1 VESNLPLITVL
12 MPVYNGVTYLN
23 EAIDSILNQTF
34 QNFEFIIIDDGS
46 TDNSVKIIKS
56 YDDNRIRL
64 VENRNNLGQS
74 ETLNKGLS
82 LTRGNYIARMDQD
95 DISIPERLKK
105 QLDFMENNSDV
116 DVCGSWVQLMGK
128 YNGIIELETQ
138 SEEIKI
144 SLLTNQ
150 NLAHPA
156 VMIRKSTLV
165 KYELNYNPTFTIGN
179 DYDLWV
185 RMFDYCS
192 FANLPEPLLKFRMH
206 DNQYSKIMWVQNE
219 VETNRI
225 LTNLLKK
232 IGIHPDDSDLIIH
245 KKLFTGYGIDSLFT
259 GEVFKYLM
267 RLRTANLRKN
277 IFEPVIFNEFLKKKW
292 RRFMLRHKHKL
303 LYWISVIL
311 FFRPVNFLQFIENH
325 FLRSIKHDNAL

>member
-1 VESNLPLITVL
+1 MESNLPLITVL
-12 MPVYNGVTYLN
+12 MPVYNGAKYLN

-34 QNFEFIIIDDGS
+34 SDFEFLIIDDGS
-46 TDNSVKIIKS
+46 TDQSIDQIML
-56 YDDNRIRL
+56 YDDPRIQL
-64 VENRNNLGQS
+64 IKNKKNLGQS

-82 LTRGNYIARMDQD
+82 LARGEYIARIDQD

-156 VMIRKSTLV
+156 VMIRKDTLV
-165 KYELNYNPTFTIGN
+165 KYDLNYNPTFTIGN

-206 DNQYSKIMWVQNE
+206 DNQYSKIIWEQNE

-259 GEVFKYLM
+259 GEVFNYLR
-267 RLRTANLRKN
+267 RLRSSNRHEN
-277 IFEPVIFNEFLKKKW
+277 IFEPIAFNDFIKLKW
-292 RRFMLRHKHKL
+292 RRFMFLQNHKFM
-303 LYWISVIL
+303 YWISVLL
-311 FFRPVNFLQFIENH
+311 FFRPVNFNK
-325 FLRSIKHDNAL
+325 SIYSRLSLLFNNDK

>member
-1 VESNLPLITVL
+1 
-12 MPVYNGVTYLN
+12 MPVYNGATYLN
-23 EAIDSILNQTF
+23 EAIDSILNQTY
-34 QNFEFIIIDDGS
+34 NDFEFLIIDDGS
-46 TDNSVKIIKS
+46 TDGSVKIIKS

-82 LTRGNYIARMDQD
+82 LAKGKYIARMDQD
-95 DISIPERLKK
+95 DISMPERLKK
-105 QLDFMENNSDV
+105 QFEFMENNSDI
-116 DVCGSWVQLMGK
+116 DVCGSWLQLMGK
-128 YNGIIELETQ
+128 HDGIVELETD
-138 SEEIKI
+138 SERIKI
-144 SLLTNQ
+144 NLLTNQ

-206 DNQYSKIMWVQNE
+206 DNQYSKIMWEQNE

-245 KKLFTGYGIDSLFT
+245 KKLFTGYGIDSLLID
-259 GEVFKYLM
+259 EVFNYL
-267 RLRTANLRKN
+267 RELRSSNLRNK
-277 IFEPVIFNEFLKKKW
+277 IFEPNAFNEFLRIKW
-292 RRFMLRHKHKL
+292 RRFMLRHNHKL
-303 LYWISVIL
+303 LYWISTLL
-311 FFRPVNFLQFIENH
+311 FFRPVSFLQFIENH
-325 FLRSIKHDNAL
+325 FLQPIKHDNE